1 MERSSGLSSTHTTT
15 TTAPRVASQSK
26 ALPSRASE
34 VRAILLLLFVTDL
47 LLCWLALHLAGLSV
61 VHNLAA
67 LDQDALLRDR
77 LVALAVFAVAALLTG
92 SYSTWRI
99 TDAFD
104 SPYFVFMAVLSAVVA
119 LLALATL
126 LPADFRVMSRRE
138 IVGGFVL
145 AAIMLTAWR
154 YAAAH
159 ILTRFQSLHRFF
171 YVIGSETEG
180 KRIAGIIR
188 DEAGVLAHAVFVTP
202 KALERKAGHG
212 NKEFASL
219 DADGIVV
226 LEREESH
233 RLTEVLACCETH
245 CRRTF
250 LHPSINDALLFKY
263 QNLLQV
269 AGIPLIEV
277 ATFPLRSPY
286 LTVKRW
292 IDIGVAALGLLLAL
306 PICVITAIAV
316 ALTSPGGVFYSQER
330 IGMGHR
336 PFRIYKFRSMRADVE
351 LKDDAGHVLAQEND
365 PRITPVGRFIR
376 KHRIDEIP
384 QLFNVL
390 KGDMSLI
397 GPRPVWGE
405 FYDINRPELPL
416 IDRRL
421 MVRPGLTS
429 LSHVFGGYDS
439 EPADRLRYDLV
450 YISTMSLLTDLKIL
464 VATIRIVLS
473 GKGSK

>member
-1 MERSSGLSSTHTTT
+1 M
-15 TTAPRVASQSK
+15 
-26 ALPSRASE
+26 
-34 VRAILLLLFVTDL
+34 ILALLFATDL
-47 LLCWLALHLAGLSV
+47 LLCWLALHLAGLTV
-61 VHNLAA
+61 VGNLAA
-67 LDQDALLRDR
+67 LDQGALFRDR
-77 LVALAVFAVAALLTG
+77 LVALAVFAVAALITG

-99 TDAFD
+99 TDPFD
-104 SPYFVFMAVLSAVVA
+104 SPYLVLVAAASTLVA

-126 LPADFRVMSRRE
+126 LPGDFRVMSRRE
-138 IVGGFVL
+138 IVGGCILAGVL
-145 AAIMLTAWR
+145 LATWR
-154 YAAAH
+154 YTAAKV
-159 ILTRFQSLHRFF
+159 LVRFQALHRFF
-171 YVIGSETEG
+171 YVLGSETEG
-180 KRIAGIIR
+180 TRVASIIQA
-188 DEAGVLAHAVFVTP
+188 EAGVLADAVFVTP
-202 KALERKAGHG
+202 KTLERRAERHKTGAHG
-212 NKEFASL
+212 ML
-219 DADGIVV
+219 DADAIVV
-226 LEREESH
+226 LERGETH
-233 RLTEVLACCETH
+233 RLTEVLACCEAH

-250 LHPSINDALLFKY
+250 LHPSINDALLFKH

-286 LTVKRW
+286 LTIKRG
-292 IDIGVAALGLLLAL
+292 IDIGVSALGLFLAM
-306 PICVITAIAV
+306 PICVVAALAV
-316 ALTSPGGVFYSQER
+316 GLTSPGGVLYSQER
-330 IGMGHR
+330 VGMGHR
-336 PFRIYKFRSMRADVE
+336 PFRIYKFRSMRADIQ
-351 LKDDAGHVLAQEND
+351 LKDTSGHVLAQEND

-405 FYDINRPELPL
+405 FYDAHREELPL

-429 LSHVFGGYDS
+429 LSHVFGSYDS

-450 YISTMSLLTDLKIL
+450 YISTMSFLTDLKIL
-464 VATIRIVLS
+464 VATVRIVLS